1 MPAIDRLAKLRAA
14 MAAEGVDA
22 LLVTNLTNVR
32 YLTGF
37 SGSAAVLAVGIEL
50 AALTTDGRYRTQ
62 AADEVERSGAASAL
76 ELTIGGL
83 DAQVEAL
90 LGCFGSAKS
99 VGLEAD
105 HLSWSAAE
113 RWRGRLE
120 GRDVVATSD
129 VVERLRLV
137 KDSGELVLMAEAAR
151 IADEA
156 LADVLEV
163 LGGARGPVT
172 ERAFAQVLDARM
184 KALGAE
190 DVAFETIVAA
200 GENSARPHHHP
211 GDREVRSGDPVVVDF
226 GAKHLGYRSDMTRT
240 FSIGG
245 APVGQLAEIFDTV
258 LAAQRL
264 GVAAVR
270 PGATTVEV
278 DAACRDHIAAAG
290 YAEAFEHS
298 TGHGVGLDIHEA
310 PGVGAQEATTL
321 EPGMVVTVEPGIYLA
336 GVGGV
341 RIEDTLVVTE
351 TGSTPLTKFHKDV
364 VL

>member
-1 MPAIDRLAKLRAA
+1 MPAVDRIAKLRAS
-14 MAAEGVDA
+14 MASNGLDA
-22 LLVTNLTNVR
+22 LVVTNLTNVR

-37 SGSAAVLAVGIEL
+37 SGSAAVLAITAGT

-62 AADEVERSGAASAL
+62 AADEVERSGAARDL
-76 ELTIGGL
+76 ELAIGGL
-83 DAQVEAL
+83 DAQLEAL
-90 LGCFGSAKS
+90 LGCIGGAPR

-105 HLSWSAAE
+105 HLSWSSAE

-120 GRDVVATSD
+120 GREVVATSEL
-129 VVERLRLV
+129 VERLRLV
-137 KDSGELVLMAEAAR
+137 KESDELALMAEAAR

-156 LADVLEV
+156 LGDVLEV
-163 LGGARGPVT
+163 LGGARGSVT

-190 DVAFETIVAA
+190 DVAFETIVAS
-200 GENSARPHHHP
+200 GGNSARPHHHP
-211 GDREVRSGDPVVVDF
+211 GDREVRRGDAVVVDF
-226 GAKHLGYRSDMTRT
+226 GAKHLGYRSDMTRS

-245 APVGQLAEIFDTV
+245 APSGQLAEIFDTV
-258 LAAQRL
+258 LEAQRR

-278 DAACRDHIAAAG
+278 DAACRDHIASVG

-336 GVGGV
+336 DVGGV

>member
-1 MPAIDRLAKLRAA
+1 MSSTDRIAKLRAV
-14 MAAEGVDA
+14 MADDGLDA

-37 SGSAAVLAVGIEL
+37 SGSAAVLAVTS
-50 AALTTDGRYRTQ
+50 AQATMTTDGRYRTQ
-62 AADEVERSGAASAL
+62 AADEIAGSGASAQL
-76 ELTIGGL
+76 ELAIGGL
-83 DAQVEAL
+83 DAQLEAL
-90 LGCFGSAKS
+90 LACVGEAPR

-113 RWRGRLE
+113 RWRGRLA
-120 GRDVVATSD
+120 GREVVATSE
-129 VVERLRLV
+129 VVEGLRIV
-137 KDSGELVLMAEAAR
+137 KDAGELKVMAEAAA
-151 IADEA
+151 IADQA
-156 LADVLEV
+156 LGEVLEV
-163 LGGARGPVT
+163 LAGARGPVA
-172 ERAFAQVLDARM
+172 ERDFAQVLDARM

-190 DVAFETIVAA
+190 DVAFETIVAS
-200 GENSARPHHHP
+200 GENSAKPHHHP
-211 GDREVRSGDPVVVDF
+211 GAREVRRGDAVVVDF
-226 GAKHLGYRSDMTRT
+226 GAKRHGYRSDMTRS

-245 APVGQLAEIFDTV
+245 APEGQLAEIFAIV
-258 LAAQRL
+258 LEAQRL
-264 GVAAVR
+264 GVEAVR
-270 PGATTVEV
+270 PGATTAEV
-278 DAACRDHIAAAG
+278 DAACRDHITGLG
-290 YAEAFEHS
+290 YGEAFEHS

-321 EPGMVVTVEPGIYLA
+321 VPGMVVTVEPGIYLA